1 MYPAKMKAL
10 WEILEMEAPVR
21 LYFDREGFVASGP
34 GIIITGGLG
43 HIPKKRGDHYS
54 VLFGQGLGRECFNKF
69 KDACNH
75 ALDIV
80 DKANRPITLRVEGRS
95 AKRFLR
101 VQKKREPDK

>member
-1 MYPAKMKAL
+1 MMTGKMTAL

-21 LYFDREGFVASGP
+21 LYFDREGFVAEGP
-34 GIIITGGLG
+34 GVIITGGLG
-43 HIPKKRGDHYS
+43 HFPKKRGDHYS

-69 KDACNH
+69 KDACLH

-80 DKANRPITLRVEGRS
+80 DKANRPISLRVEGRS

-101 VQKKREPDK
+101 VKKKREGSQ